1 MGHLI
6 SNPTSQS
13 HRGKHPEFPPRA
25 LQSVASAPIA
35 AVNLRVSAII
45 RVVVITCTLAWFVV
59 LTMSASAQAQPP
71 SNAETS
77 TEKSPTLT
85 RGALRR
91 RLKKPITISWT
102 DAPLAERMKAFAAAN
117 QLAIFID
124 RRVDPGTKINIER
137 VNVTIEQLLLDVA
150 SEHGIGMCQIDDLIY
165 LGPTSSAKALPLV
178 WRKLPRATSKP
189 ATRLE
194 WKALSR
200 PRELMQSIS
209 RLGEIKIS
217 GIGQISHDLWDEGS
231 LPPMTPT
238 QQVALIAFG
247 FDLWPSKDQSDPNT
261 LKLTQFEPP
270 IGGQLRYLRAARDV
284 GGSGKLKQT
293 LKQKFPDVRFHVVPN
308 LVLMTGPTEM
318 LYAAKAFLIRR
329 NVIEVRDERNIRFT
343 LKTSAN
349 RLQILSVIAK
359 QTGRELLY
367 DPALRDLLDQQVK
380 IECHQI
386 NLSELV
392 DQILSGTDLKNEVT
406 TSKIQILAP

>member
-1 MGHLI
+1 MGHLR
-6 SNPTSQS
+6 SNPPSQMHTQKRS
-13 HRGKHPEFPPRA
+13 ESSTRA
-25 LQSVASAPIA
+25 LQTVATAVVTG
-35 AVNLRVSAII
+35 VNLRLSAMI
-45 RVVVITCTLAWFVV
+45 RVVVITSMLASFATAPMSVTAQTPSDSTPSSSENPQL
-59 LTMSASAQAQPP
+59 LTG
-71 SNAETS
+71 
-77 TEKSPTLT
+77 
-85 RGALRR
+85 GAFNR
-91 RLKKPITISWT
+91 RLKKPVSVSWT
-102 DAPLAERMKAFAAAN
+102 DAPLAERVRAFATRN
-117 QLAIFID
+117 QFAVFID
-124 RRVDPGTKINIER
+124 RRVDPGTKVNIQR

-150 SEHGIGMCQIDDLIY
+150 SEQDFGMCQIDDVIY
-165 LGPTSSAKALPLV
+165 LGPASSAKALPLV

-189 ATRLE
+189 ATRLD

-209 RLGEIKIS
+209 RSGEIEIIGIEKIT
-217 GIGQISHDLWDEGS
+217 HDLWEQGS
-231 LPPMTPT
+231 LPPMSST
-238 QQVALIAFG
+238 QQAALIAFG
-247 FDLWPSKDQSDPNT
+247 FDLWPSKDQADPNT

-270 IGGQLRYLRAARDV
+270 SRGQLGYRRAARDV

-308 LVLMTGPTEM
+308 KVLMTGPTEM

-349 RLQILSVIAK
+349 RLQILSVIAR

-367 DPALRDLLDQQVK
+367 DPALNDLLDQQVK